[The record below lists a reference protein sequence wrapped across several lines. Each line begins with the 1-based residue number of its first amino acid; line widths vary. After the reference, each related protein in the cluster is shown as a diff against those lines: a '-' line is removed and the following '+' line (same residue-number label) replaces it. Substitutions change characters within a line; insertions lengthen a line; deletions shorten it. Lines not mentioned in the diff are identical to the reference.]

1 MSRSNGT
8 LQRVEYPRETE
19 GFFQGV
25 KDCLPTVFGYLSIG
39 FAAGVVERTAGF
51 SLLEIA
57 LLSLL
62 LYAGSAQFIT
72 AGMMMAGM
80 PASAIIATVFFVN
93 LRHLLMGAALA
104 PLFRHL
110 PVWKNVVLGAQLTDE
125 TFGVATTRL
134 AGKARGSFSWM
145 FGLNVTAYLNWL
157 LANLAGGLFGDWIAE
172 PERFGL
178 DYALVAMFIG
188 LLVLQLRERRRWA
201 LDGLV
206 ALTAAVVAVGG
217 SVWLSPHVGVLLA
230 TVAAATVGL
239 ALEKRRGTGG
249 VEG

>member
-1 MSRSNGT
+1 MKNVIWTQAARKSEDG
-8 LQRVEYPRETE
+8 
-19 GFFQGV
+19 GFVQGV
-25 KDCLPTVFGYLSIG
+25 KDCLPTVLGYLSIG

-80 PASAIIATVFFVN
+80 PASAIVVTVFFVN

-110 PVWKNVVLGAQLTDE
+110 PLWKNVVLGAQLTDE
-125 TFGVATTRL
+125 TFGVAATRL
-134 AGKARGSFSWM
+134 AGQQRASFAWM

-157 LANLAGGLFGDWIAE
+157 LANLAGGLFGHWITD

-178 DYALVAMFIG
+178 DYALPAMFIG
-188 LLVLQLRERRRWA
+188 LLALQLRERAKWGV
-201 LDGLV
+201 DVFV
-206 ALTAAVVAVGG
+206 ALAAAVIAVGG
-217 SVWLSPHVGVLLA
+217 SVWLSPHAGVILA
-230 TVAAATVGL
+230 IVLAATIGV
-239 ALEKRRGTGG
+239 ALEKGRGRGG
-249 VEG
+249 AQT